1 MQSQSKR
8 GGLGEVAEWS
18 IAAVLKTVD
27 LRGSGGSNPSLSA
40 EMNRKMKI
48 FRFFC
53 FVPAVASLLAKGRSK
68 QKKVCCKHTG
78 SFLQGPLWRRGR
90 ECTARKGEPNPPRRA
105 AEGMPPPREA
115 QSLHRME
122 CAASISP
129 FIQKKRLKCQIT

>member
-1 MQSQSKR
+1 M
-8 GGLGEVAEWS
+8 AEWS

-68 QKKVCCKHTG
+68 QKKGV
-78 SFLQGPLWRRGR
+78 LQAHRFISARAPPARR
-90 ECTARKGEPNPPRRA
+90 
-105 AEGMPPPREA
+105 EGMPNEMRLNPDAGGNGGAP
-115 QSLHRME
+115 
-122 CAASISP
+122 ISP
-129 FIQKKRLKCQIT
+129 FLQKKRLKLMINKSLKPFFF